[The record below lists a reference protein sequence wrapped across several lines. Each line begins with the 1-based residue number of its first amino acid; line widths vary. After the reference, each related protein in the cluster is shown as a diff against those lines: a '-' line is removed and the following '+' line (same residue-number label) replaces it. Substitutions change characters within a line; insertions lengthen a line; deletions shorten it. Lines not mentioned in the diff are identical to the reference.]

1 MFDSDAPRGL
11 RESHGGV
18 ALRIRGTG
26 IALCEIGRIK
36 DSRLWEAPRGVSSSA
51 VSGQLVTAAGFRI
64 LKHCAVCGVTAALP
78 VSARAVRTSAYTGVV
93 PTDFIHVFAALK
105 PALASQASR
114 LSVQKDSPDEY
125 TLVTKSPSPFPQHK
139 GQPMWFG
146 AVKVGKAY
154 VSYHLMPL
162 YMNPTLMST
171 ISPALK
177 KRMQGK
183 SCFNFNA
190 APDSAIVAELR
201 QLTAAAVNH
210 WAAQS
215 WL

>member
-1 MFDSDAPRGL
+1 M
-11 RESHGGV
+11 
-18 ALRIRGTG
+18 GTV
-26 IALCEIGRIK
+26 
-36 DSRLWEAPRGVSSSA
+36 GVSSYFSDLGYDLGPT
-51 VSGQLVTAAGFRI
+51 VGL
-64 LKHCAVCGVTAALP
+64 VCGPAPDGLESGKQISVYGEDGASTDQCGSRLYTDV
-78 VSARAVRTSAYTGVV
+78 VSVDFVR
-93 PTDFIHVFAALK
+93 VFAALK
-105 PALASQASR
+105 PVLASQASR
-114 LSVQKDSPDEY
+114 LSVRTDAPDEY

-162 YMNPTLMST
+162 YMNPTLTNT

-183 SCFNFNA
+183 SCFNFTVA
-190 APDSAIVAELR
+190 LAPDVLAELTR
-201 QLTAAAVNH
+201 LTSAAVDH
-210 WAAQS
+210 WARQG